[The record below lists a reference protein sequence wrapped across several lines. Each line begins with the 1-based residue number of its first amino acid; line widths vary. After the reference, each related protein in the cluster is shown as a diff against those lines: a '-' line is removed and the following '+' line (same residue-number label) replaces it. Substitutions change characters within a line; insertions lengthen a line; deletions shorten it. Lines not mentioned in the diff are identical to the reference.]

1 MENFFF
7 AQWCFRGCCNPGK
20 KKKVDFKYF
29 NGLLV
34 CQKKAHKKPTQNHF
48 IVMTI
53 TSD

>member
-1 MENFFF
+1 MLSGVSGDV
-7 AQWCFRGCCNPGK
+7 ATQVK